1 MSSISERLARVR
13 PPRVHITYPVE
24 SSGAVIDK
32 ELPFVVGVLSDLS
45 GNGARPHEPLQ
56 DRQFVRIDRDN
67 FNYVM
72 SRIDPSLSVTIENT
86 LTRDGSKLPVQLS
99 FKSMEDFEPGR
110 IVQQVQVLSKLLETR
125 DKLVD
130 LLSKIE
136 R

>member
-1 MSSISERLARVR
+1 
-13 PPRVHITYPVE
+13 
-24 SSGAVIDK
+24 
-32 ELPFVVGVLSDLS
+32 

-136 R
+136 RSDELNALLTDIVQNPAKLGQLSREAESSGSTTGEGHA